1 MKKSQLKA
9 GALLSYVQM
18 ALHIIVGLLYTPQ
31 MIRLLG
37 QNEYGLYNTVAST
50 ISMLSILS
58 LGFNASYIRFYSRY
72 KSKDDTRSISKLNG
86 LFFIIFTIMGTVAL
100 LCGIYLSNHL
110 TLVFDTGLTDAEYVK
125 ARILMLLLTL
135 NLSISFPMTVF
146 SCIIT
151 AHERYVLLKTLGMLK
166 TVVSPLVTLPLLLMG
181 YGSIAMV
188 SVTVAIS
195 LITDIIYVFY
205 VLRKLKTRFVF
216 HDFEK
221 GLLKEMFVFTFFIAL
236 NIVINQINL
245 NIDKLLLARF
255 KGTAMVAIYSVGF
268 ALYAYYETFSTSIS
282 NVFTPR
288 IHKLVN
294 AYPDPQ
300 ERRVALTDLFTRVGR
315 IQYLILGL
323 VESGLV
329 FFGKTFIVKFWAGS
343 GYDDSY
349 FVALLLILPATIPL
363 IQNLGLEIQRAQNK
377 HQFRSIAY
385 SIMAVLNLI
394 VSIYLCQLYGAVG
407 SAIGTCL
414 ATIIANGFI
423 MNIYYQKKC
432 NIDVISFWKEIL
444 KLSRGMILPV
454 IAGVLLMLFVNL
466 NSILLFILCVLGYTV
481 LYCVS
486 MWLFGVNEYEKTL
499 LLKPLN
505 KLRRKGNNQE
515 T

>member
-1 MKKSQLKA
+1 MKKNQLKA
-9 GALLSYVQM
+9 GALLSYLQM

-37 QNEYGLYNTVAST
+37 QNEYGLYNTVSST
-50 ISMLSILS
+50 ISMLSVLS

-72 KSKDDTRSISKLNG
+72 KAKDDRESIAKLNG
-86 LFFIIFTIMGTVAL
+86 LFLLIFSIIGAVAFV
-100 LCGIYLSNHL
+100 CGIFLSNHL
-110 TLVFDTGLTDAEYVK
+110 TIVFDQGLTDAEYAK
-125 ARILMLLLTL
+125 AKILMLLLTL
-135 NLSISFPMTVF
+135 NLSVSFPMTVF
-146 SCIIT
+146 SCIIS
-151 AHERYVLLKTLGMLK
+151 AQERYVFLKTLGMLK

-181 YGSIAMV
+181 YRSIAMV

-195 LITDIIYVFY
+195 LITDIIYIIYVF
-205 VLRKLKTRFVF
+205 RNLKTRFVF
-216 HDFEK
+216 HDFAK

-294 AYPDPQ
+294 AYPDPD

-329 FFGKTFIVKFWAGS
+329 FFGKSFIVRFWAGA

-349 FVALLLILPATIPL
+349 YVALLLILPATIPL

-385 SIMAVLNLI
+385 SIMALLNLV

-407 SAIGTCL
+407 SAIGTCV

-423 MNIYYQKKC
+423 MNTYYQKRC
-432 NIDVISFWKEIL
+432 NVDVISFWKEIL
-444 KLSRGMILPV
+444 KLSRGMILPI
-454 IAGVLLMLFVNL
+454 IAGVLLMVFVDL
-466 NSILLFILCVLGYTV
+466 NSILLFVLCVLGYTV

-486 MWLFGVNEYEKTL
+486 MWLFGVNEYEKAL
-499 LLKPLN
+499 LRKPLN
-505 KLRRKGNNQE
+505 KLRRHKV
-515 T
+515 